1 MAFKNQT
8 EFQHQQSARIGV
20 LLTNLGTPTA
30 PTAGAVRPWLRQFL
44 SDPRV
49 VEIPRAVWWFILNGI
64 ILLVRPRK
72 SAANYRKIWME
83 QGSPLLHYTREQ
95 AAALGEK
102 LRAECGDHI
111 VVDYAF
117 RYGEPSMATALEN
130 LSQQGV
136 RKLLVLPLFP
146 QYSAATGASTFDALA
161 ADFTRRRWLPDLRF
175 VTHYHDFPPYIMALS
190 MSIRAHWQ
198 VHGRADK
205 LVLSYHGLPKRQLEL
220 GDPYFCE
227 CQKTS
232 RLLAQELGLAEDE
245 LLTTFQSRFG
255 AAEWLQPYTEATV
268 RELAAAGT
276 QSVQVV
282 CPGFSSDCLET
293 LEEIDMQIR
302 DVFLEGGGER
312 FEYIPALNATPGHIE
327 ALADL
332 VKENLQGW
340 DAAVDDPRET
350 HQHAIALGARQ

>member
-1 MAFKNQT
+1 MAFKNQKD
-8 EFQHQQSARIGV
+8 FQHQQPPRIGV
-20 LLTNLGTPTA
+20 LLTNLGTPEA

-49 VEIPRAVWWFILNGI
+49 VEIPRAVWWFILNCI

-83 QGSPLLHYTREQ
+83 EGSPLLHYTREQ
-95 AAALGEK
+95 ASALDEK

-111 VVDYAF
+111 VVEYAF
-117 RYGEPSMATALEN
+117 RYGEPSLATALER

-161 ADFTRRRWLPDLRF
+161 ADFNRRRWLPDLRF
-175 VTHYHDFPPYIMALS
+175 VTHYHDYPPYIMALS
-190 MSIRAHWQ
+190 SSIRSHWQ
-198 VHGRADK
+198 AHGRADK

-245 LLTTFQSRFG
+245 ILTTFQSRFG
-255 AAEWLQPYTEATV
+255 AAEWLQPYTEGTV

-276 QSVQVV
+276 QSIQIV

-312 FEYIPALNATPGHIE
+312 FEYIPALNASPGHIE
-327 ALADL
+327 VLADL

-340 DAAVDDPRET
+340 EVGVDDPQET
-350 HQHAIALGARQ
+350 HENARKLGAKQ